1 MSGLLGESPA
11 PRKALPA
18 LLEAG
23 EMVLA
28 PGCYDALGARLVEE
42 AGFTAAYMTGFGTA
56 ASLLGR
62 PDVGLL
68 GMTEMVDG
76 WRRGDPYRGPAST

>member
-1 MSGLLGESPA
+1 MH
-11 PRKALPA
+11 ALA
-18 LLEAG
+18 VVCASARG
-23 EMVLA
+23 RRDVLA

-42 AGFTAAYMTGFGTA
+42 AGFPAAYMTGFGTA

-68 GMTEMVDG
+68 T
-76 WRRGDPYRGPAST
+76 